1 MMSSLEGVL
10 LKKSMV
16 LIWVQKRTQLSCICA
31 VRVWYEI
38 GGRGVDILLLYLKCK
53 LRGEHHTT

>member
-38 GGRGVDILLLYLKCK
+38 GGRGVDILLLYLKC
-53 LRGEHHTT
+53 